1 MGEEKINDIETAL
14 MHQDR
19 QIQDLNDMVNA
30 QWKEIDALKNRLDL
44 ALGKISSLESA
55 IPDQN
60 RDLSVAEIAAL
71 EKPPHY

>member
-1 MGEEKINDIETAL
+1 MTDPKFDSIETAL
-14 MHQDR
+14 MHQEK

-30 QWKEIDALKNRLDL
+30 QWQEIDRLKNRLDL
-44 ALGKISSLESA
+44 ALGKLSALETA
-55 IPDQN
+55 TPDQN

>member
-1 MGEEKINDIETAL
+1 MSDDKLNDIESTL

-30 QWKEIDALKNRLDL
+30 QWREIDQLKRRLDL
-44 ALGKISSLESA
+44 ALGKLSALETA
-55 IPDQN
+55 APDPN